1 MADIGSIL
9 VEGVVGVLL
18 REKRLTVATAES
30 CTGGLIG
37 DRITNIAG
45 SSDYF
50 MGGVMSYSNGVKEK
64 ILGVPMSVLE
74 TMGAVSSECALAMA
88 QGVRRLLNTDI
99 GVSATG
105 IAGPGGGTPQK
116 PVGLVYIALSA
127 DGYERVERF
136 IWSGDRIQNKRE
148 SSEAALKILLEYL
161 QSL

>member
-1 MADIGSIL
+1 MADIGSIMA
-9 VEGVVGVLL
+9 EGMVGALL

-37 DRITNIAG
+37 DRLTNISG

-50 MGGVMSYSNGVKEK
+50 MGGVMSYSNRVKEK
-64 ILGVPMSVLE
+64 ILGVPAITLE
-74 TMGAVSSECALAMA
+74 TVGAVSSECALAMA
-88 QGVRRLLNTDI
+88 QGVRHLLDTDI

-127 DGYERVERF
+127 DGYERVECF

-148 SSEAALKILLEYL
+148 SSEAALKILIEYL